1 MVYIFREQN
10 CYGFFPF
17 FYKTSLKILEK
28 CTENGLIKKL
38 HPWHWQHSAQL
49 GKIISEIEISFSW
62 IVLLQ
67 NFWNS
72 VTMTAWKL
80 KNDLMKIKNA
90 SEETIRTNCDS
101 V

>member
-49 GKIISEIEISFSW
+49 GTIISEIGNCLCILMNSFFFTKL
-62 IVLLQ
+62 V
-67 NFWNS
+67 NNS
-72 VTMTAWKL
+72 
-80 KNDLMKIKNA
+80 NNA
-90 SEETIRTNCDS
+90 EEALEM
-101 V
+101 